1 MAKQQDP
8 DFDVQLEFEKLK
20 SQVADLLQTLKE
32 NGEQKTANLQEKI
45 ASSVEDYK
53 DAALKKAQQ
62 VQAVGSDGL
71 AQVETY
77 VKANPV
83 ASIAI
88 AFGVG
93 FVLSRLLG
101 GRN

>member
-20 SQVADLLQTLKE
+20 SQVTDLVQTLKE
-32 NGEQKTANLQEKI
+32 NGEQKAANLQEKI

-53 DAALKKAQQ
+53 DSALKKAQQ
-62 VQAVGSDGL
+62 VQAVGSDGV